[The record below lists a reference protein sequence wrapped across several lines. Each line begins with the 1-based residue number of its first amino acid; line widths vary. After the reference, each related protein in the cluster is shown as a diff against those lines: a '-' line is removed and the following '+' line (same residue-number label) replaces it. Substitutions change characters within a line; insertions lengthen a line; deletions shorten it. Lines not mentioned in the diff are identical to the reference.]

1 MPVRPPCFDLNG
13 CRRAPA
19 RTHTCG
25 KVSHVRSRWRGT
37 DNSKKDRSPSSAPR
51 EVRAPSIR
59 CVGGEITW
67 SAGQFADTEG
77 WFLFFFNF
85 FFPFL
90 FRLRRGMTWRGPP
103 WSVYSLTRIFQA
115 IIWDSLYWNDL
126 FLTISFFF
134 EYEINNMEYV
144 TSIISLLGV
153 VFWKLS
159 IKESKRKDWNY
170 FLDFNYKKK
179 YIIS

>member
-13 CRRAPA
+13 CRRARA

-51 EVRAPSIR
+51 EVRAPSRR

-85 FFPFL
+85 FFSLPFPVTKGDDLTWTPLKCLL
-90 FRLRRGMTWRGPP
+90 F
-103 WSVYSLTRIFQA
+103 
-115 IIWDSLYWNDL
+115 DSNIPSYYLG
-126 FLTISFFF
+126 F
-134 EYEINNMEYV
+134 
-144 TSIISLLGV
+144 SLLEW
-153 VFWKLS
+153 FISNNIIFLR
-159 IKESKRKDWNY
+159 IWN
-170 FLDFNYKKK
+170 K
-179 YIIS
+179 